1 LTKFCANEATS
12 TPEPAL
18 NEVMIFCALALLA
31 AATSAAVE
39 AAVEVLEL
47 TGVVAIR
54 FLRVYRQCDR
64 IQQQKLEPIN

>member
-1 LTKFCANEATS
+1 
-12 TPEPAL
+12 
-18 NEVMIFCALALLA
+18 MIFCALALLA